1 MLANGLS
8 GRGHMVVRFTST
20 LYLCTSNHPI
30 KFNGFASPWL
40 QQLMP
45 NFVLPYCIG
54 LKYAIVLC

>member
-30 KFNGFASPWL
+30 KFNGLHLHGYNSSCQTL
-40 QQLMP
+40 S
-45 NFVLPYCIG
+45 CH
-54 LKYAIVLC
+54 IV